1 MKTDYEPFRKWFG
14 FSRRERRSSFILL
27 LIIVIT
33 FGIRYLIPRSGMS
46 VEELSASVSPALIQ
60 AGTSADIN
68 GAPAANIYKSSNT
81 GKITSQKKYLSSGR
95 DSAAK
100 VQARSFQAK
109 REIIELN
116 SADSS
121 LLESLPGIGP
131 VLSVRAIK
139 YRELLGGFCSVNQMK
154 EVYGL
159 SEETFRLIEE
169 RIRVDTLKI
178 RNIDVNTADYGQLLR
193 HPYLEKYDV
202 TAIMKYRELKGRI
215 TGIHDLTANKL
226 LSSEKAARMRPYL
239 KFE

>member
-1 MKTDYEPFRKWFG
+1 MKTDIEPLRRWFG

-27 LIIVIT
+27 ILIVLTILIRFLVPRAGIV
-33 FGIRYLIPRSGMS
+33 
-46 VEELSASVSPALIQ
+46 VEDFTASALPAFNQAEVSY
-60 AGTSADIN
+60 GTN
-68 GAPAANIYKSSNT
+68 GAPAAYINT
-81 GKITSQKKYLSSGR
+81 SRNTSKMISQKKYISSER
-95 DSAAK
+95 DTAGK
-100 VQARSFQAK
+100 VAARSFQTK

-116 SADSS
+116 SADTS

-139 YRELLGGFCSVNQMK
+139 YRELLGGFCSVNQLR

-159 SEETFRLIEE
+159 SEETFILIEK

-178 RNIDVNTADYGQLLR
+178 RKIDVNNADYGQLLR

-202 TAIMKYRELKGRI
+202 TTILKYRELKGRI
-215 TGIHDLTANKL
+215 TGFSDITESKL
-226 LSSEKAARMRPYL
+226 LPIDKASRMRPYL